1 MAKSIFVLLLAMS
14 IGGPAVSA
22 ELGLG
27 GPHIARATQ
36 LPLERH
42 VIEVVRPPYSG
53 AYIINGTPFTA
64 LSAACADWN
73 AGERITL
80 LAGDWHGR
88 CVGAVFYNVARH
100 RACQMWC
107 G

>member
-1 MAKSIFVLLLAMS
+1 L
-14 IGGPAVSA
+14 
-22 ELGLG
+22 
-27 GPHIARATQ
+27 
-36 LPLERH
+36 
-42 VIEVVRPPYSG
+42 VRPPYSG
-53 AYIINGTPFTA
+53 AYIINGTQFTA
-64 LSAACADWN
+64 TSAACADWN
-73 AGERITL
+73 AGDRVTL